1 MSKAFVR
8 ENDDVPDLPIPPRPS
23 SLLPSGTK
31 NFLTPD
37 GARLQREELS
47 RLVDTKRARL
57 ASAATGDEEDAKR
70 QIQILDQQ
78 IFQLQQ
84 SLQAAEIVGPPVPP
98 DDRVHFG
105 ATVAVRDPAG
115 QQSSY
120 RIVGV
125 DEADAERGWVSWQSP
140 VARALMNARIGEQ
153 VPFKFPKGDT
163 RLEVVSIAYE

>member
-1 MSKAFVR
+1 M
-8 ENDDVPDLPIPPRPS
+8 
-23 SLLPSGTK
+23 
-31 NFLTPD
+31 
-37 GARLQREELS
+37 
-47 RLVDTKRARL
+47 
-57 ASAATGDEEDAKR
+57 
-70 QIQILDQQ
+70 
-78 IFQLQQ
+78 
-84 SLQAAEIVGPPVPP
+84 
-98 DDRVHFG
+98 
-105 ATVAVRDPAG
+105 AVRDPAG